1 MSVVRSEQRG
11 RRSVRGSSLR
21 HLFALVAI
29 ATLAVSGCAQGRTV
43 VPVRVQSAAFA
54 SPSAP
59 GMLDVTSHED
69 TVRMVATVMVRD
81 LGLPL
86 PETVM
91 VYVYSSRQV
100 FEQGLIDDGQVSR
113 VRAAELSDFAVGV
126 GKRRQLLLHQESN
139 VGRGEWVRLVAH
151 ELSHVA
157 QIELAEGEGRA
168 EQWLAE
174 GMAEWVAYRVL
185 ERLRLDT
192 VVRRRV
198 VAVETVRDH
207 PAIMSRRLDL
217 ETLGTSRGF
226 TVRHLREGSHPTYQ
240 LAYLLTDY
248 LIGRDGF
255 DRVVE
260 YFRSFAKRV
269 DRRGNFVA
277 AFGQSLGEFE
287 QEALAHLT
295 TSTH

>member
-1 MSVVRSEQRG
+1 MVVRR
-11 RRSVRGSSLR
+11 VRGSWR
-21 HLFALVAI
+21 HRLSVL
-29 ATLAVSGCAQGRTV
+29 LAVAVLALSGCAQGRTV
-43 VPVRVQSAAFA
+43 VPVRVLPAAIVPAA
-54 SPSAP
+54 SPAI
-59 GMLDVTSHED
+59 LDVSSHED
-69 TVRMVATVMVRD
+69 TVRVVATVMVRD
-81 LGLPL
+81 LRLPL

-100 FEQGLIDDGQVSR
+100 FEQGLIADGRVSP

-157 QIELAEGEGRA
+157 QIEMAEGEGRA

-174 GMAEWVAYRVL
+174 GMAEWVAFRVL

-198 VAVETVRDH
+198 VAIETVRDH
-207 PAIMSRRLDL
+207 PAVVARRLDL
-217 ETLGTSRGF
+217 ETLGTPRGF

-255 DRVVE
+255 DRVIE

-269 DRRGNFVA
+269 DRRGNFEA

-287 QEALAHLT
+287 REALAHLT

>member
-1 MSVVRSEQRG
+1 MRRLSV
-11 RRSVRGSSLR
+11 L
-21 HLFALVAI
+21 LAAAALA
-29 ATLAVSGCAQGRTV
+29 ASGCVHGRTV
-43 VPVRVQSAAFA
+43 VPVRVHPSVSALPAA
-54 SPSAP
+54 L
-59 GMLDVTSHED
+59 GTLDVSSHED
-69 TVRMVATVMVRD
+69 TVRMVAAVIVRD
-81 LGLPL
+81 LALPL
-86 PETVM
+86 PDTVM

-100 FEQGLIDDGQVSR
+100 FERGLIDDGQVSR
-113 VRAAELSDFAVGV
+113 IRAAELSDFAVGV
-126 GKRRQLLLHQESN
+126 GKRRQLLLHHESN

-174 GMAEWVAYRVL
+174 GMAEWVAFHVL
-185 ERLRLDT
+185 ERVGLDT
-192 VVRRRV
+192 VARRRV
-198 VAVETVRDH
+198 VAIETVRDH
-207 PAIMSRRLDL
+207 PAVVARRLDL
-217 ETLGTSRGF
+217 ETLGTPRGF
-226 TVRHLREGSHPTYQ
+226 TIRHLREGSHPTYQ

-248 LIGRDGF
+248 LIARDGF

-260 YFRSFAKRV
+260 YFQSFAKHV
-269 DRRGNFVA
+269 DRRANFAA

>member
-1 MSVVRSEQRG
+1 V
-11 RRSVRGSSLR
+11 RRSAVLI
-21 HLFALVAI
+21 ALAALATVA
-29 ATLAVSGCAQGRTV
+29 GCAQGRTV
-43 VPVRVQSAAFA
+43 VPVRMQPAAFA
-54 SPSAP
+54 VPSGP
-59 GMLDVTSHED
+59 GTLDISSHET
-69 TVRMVATVMVRD
+69 TVRTVAAVIVRD

-86 PETVM
+86 PETVT

-126 GKRRQLLLHQESN
+126 GKRRQLLLHHETN

-174 GMAEWVAYRVL
+174 GMAEWVSFRVL

-192 VVRRRV
+192 VMRRRL
-198 VAVETVRDH
+198 VAIETVRDH
-207 PAIMSRRLDL
+207 PAIVKRRLDL
-217 ETLGTSRGF
+217 ETLGTPRGF
-226 TVRHLREGSHPTYQ
+226 TLRHLREGSHPTYQ

-248 LIGRDGF
+248 LIERDGF
-255 DRVVE
+255 DSVVG
-260 YFRSFAKRV
+260 YFESFAKRV
-269 DRRGNFVA
+269 DRRRNFAA
-277 AFGQSLGEFE
+277 AFGQSLDEFE
-287 QEALAHLT
+287 QEALAHL
-295 TSTH
+295 SKFTH

>member
-1 MSVVRSEQRG
+1 VRRLSV
-11 RRSVRGSSLR
+11 L
-21 HLFALVAI
+21 LAAAALA
-29 ATLAVSGCAQGRTV
+29 ASGCAQGRTV
-43 VPVRVQSAAFA
+43 VPVRVQPTVSALPAA
-54 SPSAP
+54 L
-59 GMLDVTSHED
+59 GTLDVSSHED
-69 TVRMVATVMVRD
+69 TVRMVATVIVRD
-81 LGLPL
+81 LALPL

-100 FEQGLIDDGQVSR
+100 FERGLIDDGQVSR

-174 GMAEWVAYRVL
+174 GMAEWVAFHVL
-185 ERLRLDT
+185 ERLHLDT

-198 VAVETVRDH
+198 VAIETVRDH
-207 PAIMSRRLDL
+207 PAVVARRLDL
-217 ETLGTSRGF
+217 ETLGTPRGF

-248 LIGRDGF
+248 LIARDGF

-260 YFRSFAKRV
+260 YFRSFAKHV
-269 DRRGNFVA
+269 DRRANFAA

>member
-1 MSVVRSEQRG
+1 VRPLC
-11 RRSVRGSSLR
+11 VL
-21 HLFALVAI
+21 LAAAALA
-29 ATLAVSGCAQGRTV
+29 ASGCAAGRTV
-43 VPVRVQSAAFA
+43 VPVRVPPAVSAMPAA
-54 SPSAP
+54 LAT
-59 GMLDVTSHED
+59 LDLSSHED
-69 TVRMVATVMVRD
+69 TVRMVATVIVRD

-86 PETVM
+86 PGTVM

-100 FEQGLIDDGQVSR
+100 FERGLIDDGQVSR

-126 GKRRQLLLHQESN
+126 GKRRQLLLHHESN

-157 QIELAEGEGRA
+157 QIELSEGEGRA

-174 GMAEWVAYRVL
+174 GMAEWVAFRVL

-207 PAIMSRRLDL
+207 PAVVARRLDL
-217 ETLGTSRGF
+217 ETLGTPRGF

-248 LIGRDGF
+248 LIARDGF

-260 YFRSFAKRV
+260 YFRSFATRV
-269 DRRGNFVA
+269 DRRGNFAA

>member
-1 MSVVRSEQRG
+1 VRRLSV
-11 RRSVRGSSLR
+11 L
-21 HLFALVAI
+21 LAAAALA
-29 ATLAVSGCAQGRTV
+29 ASGCAQGRTV
-43 VPVRVQSAAFA
+43 VPVRVQPTVSALPAA
-54 SPSAP
+54 L
-59 GMLDVTSHED
+59 GTLDVSSHED
-69 TVRMVATVMVRD
+69 SVRMVATVIVRD
-81 LGLPL
+81 LALPL

-100 FEQGLIDDGQVSR
+100 FERGLVDDGQVSR

-174 GMAEWVAYRVL
+174 GMAEWVAFHVL
-185 ERLRLDT
+185 ERLHLDT

-198 VAVETVRDH
+198 VAIETVRDH
-207 PAIMSRRLDL
+207 PAVVARRLDL
-217 ETLGTSRGF
+217 ETLGTPRGF

-248 LIGRDGF
+248 LIARDGF
-255 DRVVE
+255 DRVVQ
-260 YFRSFAKRV
+260 YFRSFTKRV
-269 DRRGNFVA
+269 DRHANFAA

>member
-1 MSVVRSEQRG
+1 VRRLSVV
-11 RRSVRGSSLR
+11 LAAA
-21 HLFALVAI
+21 ALA
-29 ATLAVSGCAQGRTV
+29 ASGCAQGRTV
-43 VPVRVQSAAFA
+43 VPVHVQPAAFA
-54 SPSAP
+54 LPTTPA
-59 GMLDVTSHED
+59 MLDVSSHED
-69 TVRMVATVMVRD
+69 TVRMVATVIVRD

-86 PETVM
+86 PEGVM

-100 FEQGLIDDGQVSR
+100 FEQGLIDDGRVSR

-174 GMAEWVAYRVL
+174 GMAEWVAFRVL

-198 VAVETVRDH
+198 VALETVRDH
-207 PAIMSRRLDL
+207 PAVVARRLDL
-217 ETLGTSRGF
+217 ETLGTPRGF

-248 LIGRDGF
+248 LITREGL

-269 DRRGNFVA
+269 DRRGNFAA
-277 AFGQSLGEFE
+277 AFGQSLTEFE

>member
-1 MSVVRSEQRG
+1 MRRLSV
-11 RRSVRGSSLR
+11 L
-21 HLFALVAI
+21 
-29 ATLAVSGCAQGRTV
+29 LAVAALAASGCAQGRTV
-43 VPVRVQSAAFA
+43 VPVRVPPAFA

-59 GMLDVTSHED
+59 AMLDVSSHED
-69 TVRMVATVMVRD
+69 TVRMVATIIVRD

-86 PETVM
+86 PGTVM
-91 VYVYSSRQV
+91 VYVYSSRPV
-100 FEQGLIDDGQVSR
+100 FEQGLIDDGRISR
-113 VRAAELSDFAVGV
+113 VRAAELSDYAVGV
-126 GKRRQLLLHQESN
+126 GKRRQLLLHHESN

-174 GMAEWVAYRVL
+174 GMAEWVAFHVL

-192 VVRRRV
+192 VARRRV
-198 VAVETVRDH
+198 VAMETVRDH
-207 PAIMSRRLDL
+207 PAVVSRRLDL
-217 ETLGTSRGF
+217 ETLGTPRGF
-226 TVRHLREGSHPTYQ
+226 TVRHLREGSHATYQ
-240 LAYLLTDY
+240 MAYLLTDY
-248 LIGRDGF
+248 LIAREGF
-255 DRVVE
+255 DRVVG
-260 YFRSFAKRV
+260 YFRSLATHV
-269 DRRGNFVA
+269 DRRGNFAA

>member
-1 MSVVRSEQRG
+1 MRRLSV
-11 RRSVRGSSLR
+11 L
-21 HLFALVAI
+21 LAAAALA
-29 ATLAVSGCAQGRTV
+29 ASGCVQGRTV
-43 VPVRVQSAAFA
+43 VPVRVQPSVSALPAA
-54 SPSAP
+54 L
-59 GMLDVTSHED
+59 GTLDVSSHED
-69 TVRMVATVMVRD
+69 TVRMVATVIVRD
-81 LGLPL
+81 LALPL
-86 PETVM
+86 PDTVM

-100 FEQGLIDDGQVSR
+100 FERGLIDDGQVSR

-151 ELSHVA
+151 ELAHVA

-174 GMAEWVAYRVL
+174 GMAEWVAFHVL

-192 VVRRRV
+192 VARRRV
-198 VAVETVRDH
+198 VAIETVRDH
-207 PAIMSRRLDL
+207 PAVVARRLDL
-217 ETLGTSRGF
+217 ETLGTPRGF

-248 LIGRDGF
+248 LIARDGF

-260 YFRSFAKRV
+260 YFQSFAKRM
-269 DRRGNFVA
+269 DRRANFAA

>member
-1 MSVVRSEQRG
+1 VRRLSVV
-11 RRSVRGSSLR
+11 LTAA
-21 HLFALVAI
+21 ALA
-29 ATLAVSGCAQGRTV
+29 ASGCAQGRTV
-43 VPVRVQSAAFA
+43 VPVRMQSAVFA
-54 SPSAP
+54 SPAAP
-59 GMLDVTSHED
+59 AMLDVSSHEN
-69 TVRMVATVMVRD
+69 TVRMVATIMVRD

-100 FEQGLIDDGQVSR
+100 FERGLIDDGQVSR

-126 GKRRQLLLHQESN
+126 GKRRQLLLHHESN

-174 GMAEWVAYRVL
+174 GMAEWVAFRVL
-185 ERLRLDT
+185 EQLRLDT
-192 VVRRRV
+192 VGRRRV
-198 VAVETVRDH
+198 VALETVRDH
-207 PAIMSRRLDL
+207 PAIVARRLDL
-217 ETLGTSRGF
+217 ETLGTPRGF
-226 TVRHLREGSHPTYQ
+226 TLRHLREGSHPTYQ

-248 LIGRDGF
+248 LIARDGF

-260 YFRSFAKRV
+260 YFQSFAKHV
-269 DRRGNFVA
+269 DRRGNFAA
-277 AFGQSLGEFE
+277 AFGQSLAEFE
-287 QEALAHLT
+287 QEAIAHLT

>member
-1 MSVVRSEQRG
+1 MRRLSV
-11 RRSVRGSSLR
+11 L
-21 HLFALVAI
+21 LAA
-29 ATLAVSGCAQGRTV
+29 ATLAASGCAHGRTV
-43 VPVRVQSAAFA
+43 VPVRVQPTVSALPAA
-54 SPSAP
+54 L
-59 GMLDVTSHED
+59 GTLDVSSHED
-69 TVRMVATVMVRD
+69 TVRMVATVIVRD
-81 LGLPL
+81 LALPL

-91 VYVYSSRQV
+91 VYVYSSRQI
-100 FEQGLIDDGQVSR
+100 FERGLIDDGQVSR

-126 GKRRQLLLHQESN
+126 GKRRQLLLHHESN

-174 GMAEWVAYRVL
+174 GMAEWVAFHVL
-185 ERLRLDT
+185 ERLHLDT

-198 VAVETVRDH
+198 VAIETVRDH
-207 PAIMSRRLDL
+207 PAVVARRLDL
-217 ETLGTSRGF
+217 ETLGTPRGF

-248 LIGRDGF
+248 LIARDGF

-260 YFRSFAKRV
+260 YFRSFTKRG
-269 DRRGNFVA
+269 DRRANFAA
-277 AFGQSLGEFE
+277 AFGQSLDEFE